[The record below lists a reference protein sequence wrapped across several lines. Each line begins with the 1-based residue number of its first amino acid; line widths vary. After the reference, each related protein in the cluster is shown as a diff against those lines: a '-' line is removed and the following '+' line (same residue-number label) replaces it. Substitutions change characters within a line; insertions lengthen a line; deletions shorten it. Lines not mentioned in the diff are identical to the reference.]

1 MRGGDRQGAGDKS
14 VARVAFLVNARV
26 DMSPPQSRRGEMG
39 VAFLVTGPTGSV
51 TSWME
56 VGWEIRRYGF
66 WEGHPGC
73 QLKKQGW

>member
-1 MRGGDRQGAGDKS
+1 
-14 VARVAFLVNARV
+14 
-26 DMSPPQSRRGEMG
+26 MG